1 MVICAGWSV
10 WISVSKFC
18 RIYWPNVNQ
27 ASRPIGGSSVSK
39 TASEFASQVRSWTH
53 TQKNY
58 TCCTF
63 FSAKLAPYQMSPVT
77 RSESGP
83 IRMAGTGA
91 GAGGP
96 VSDVPRLAHTGP
108 RGTARQRHQGQHTEQ
123 IVVLCQ
129 NFLSQ
134 LLLICLLPRRRSLL
148 FATVLCT
155 ITKTG
160 GARRTTALEWESRLH
175 AQGRGGAIHN
185 PDGFK
190 QHYKK
195 LKYMYIIKSKY
206 IHKKQKFSKPSFCLE
221 WLIFLY
227 FSFIESIC
235 REVSLFFYFSKLSQS
250 DV

>member
-18 RIYWPNVNQ
+18 RIYWP
-27 ASRPIGGSSVSK
+27 RPIGGSSVSK

-134 LLLICLLPRRRSLL
+134 LLLICLLPRRRRLL
-148 FATVLCT
+148 FVTVSCT
-155 ITKTG
+155 ITKNRRSSAYDSPRMRIKIARTREG
-160 GARRTTALEWESRLH
+160 GSHT
-175 AQGRGGAIHN
+175 
-185 PDGFK
+185 
-190 QHYKK
+190 
-195 LKYMYIIKSKY
+195 
-206 IHKKQKFSKPSFCLE
+206 
-221 WLIFLY
+221 
-227 FSFIESIC
+227 
-235 REVSLFFYFSKLSQS
+235 
-250 DV
+250 